1 MSNRIDEVEKFFKPV
16 EALNTLTTW
25 LFYSSAL
32 FSIATPIISNLV
44 DESIFQ
50 HVSIVFVI
58 LVVLH
63 SFSQNVNSFYL
74 LPRAERER
82 RKQLLSDSLGVPL
95 THSQTNEYYNNE
107 RASGL
112 ERLSANLMENSFFGK
127 NICVAM
133 LKPERLK
140 VSVYAVLLL
149 FSLLSRETDLGVI
162 IALTQTFFA
171 GGVLFSWIKLEIL
184 RMKNEQIYDSLYSLH
199 LNQQEAFNVNEM
211 TILLDTFAEYECAK
225 YSASIK
231 LSSTYFHKLNA
242 SLTEEWE
249 AIKRTIGL

>member
-16 EALNTLTTW
+16 KTLSVLTNL

-32 FSIATPIISNLV
+32 FSIAVPIVSDLV
-44 DESIFQ
+44 NESIFQ
-50 HVSIVFVI
+50 YVSIVFVI

-63 SFSQNVNSFYL
+63 SFSLNINSFYL

-95 THSQTNEYYNNE
+95 THSQTSEYYNNE
-107 RASGL
+107 KIFGL
-112 ERLSANLMENSFFGK
+112 ERLSTNLMENAFFGK

-133 LKPERLK
+133 VNPERLK
-140 VSVYAVLLL
+140 VAVYAILLL
-149 FSLLSRETDLGVI
+149 FSLLSRETDLSVI
-162 IALTQTFFA
+162 IALTQIFFA

-199 LNQQEAFNVNEM
+199 LNQHEAFNVNEM
-211 TILLDTFAEYECAK
+211 ATLLYTFAEYECAK
-225 YSASIK
+225 SSASIK
-231 LSSTYFHKLNA
+231 LSSRVFHKLNA
-242 SLTEEWE
+242 ALTEEWE
-249 AIKRTIGL
+249 TIKRTISL